1 MTNAEL
7 VQYKR
12 YLQKYVFA
20 GWEAPDD
27 LKEWVRML
35 ERHILHADM
44 HAEEEQ
50 GATATDDTVDPSAN
64 SPEQLYGRFTG
75 IFAGSHAYH
84 DRPPCDIA
92 VILSLS
98 SLR

>member
-1 MTNAEL
+1 MLLQVSHMTNAEL
-7 VQYKR
+7 VQYKH

-44 HAEEEQ
+44 QAEEEP
-50 GATATDDTVDPSAN
+50 AVTAIDGTVNPKAYGPDHP
-64 SPEQLYGRFTG
+64 YGRFADRL
-75 IFAGSHAYH
+75 AG
-84 DRPPCDIA
+84 P
-92 VILSLS
+92 
-98 SLR
+98 